1 VGHPRTRGEGRRWWV
16 EFRFAP
22 GKPFGSQSGIQEQVN
37 VSLRLCFPASML
49 ILVLAAAAAAT
60 PIQPDLE
67 KLLSKPH
74 SEQEWFEPARAGW
87 DGPETES
94 SGFSRSAFALRSFG
108 PAETARAARASFLA
122 AAVPDP
128 RIWACVCMLILL
140 LRRLKRATPK
150 PTEASQSSTV
160 EVERAA

>member
-1 VGHPRTRGEGRRWWV
+1 M
-16 EFRFAP
+16 
-22 GKPFGSQSGIQEQVN
+22 GKPFGGQFGIQEQVK
-37 VSLRLCFPASML
+37 VFLRLCFPASML
-49 ILVLAAAAAAT
+49 TLLLSAAAAAT

-87 DGPETES
+87 DGPETEPF
-94 SGFSRSAFALRSFG
+94 GLSRSAFALQNFG

-128 RIWACVCMLILL
+128 RIWACVCVLILL
-140 LRRLKRATPK
+140 LRRFKRATPK
-150 PTEASQSSTV
+150 PSEASQSTYG
-160 EVERAA
+160 RG

>member
-1 VGHPRTRGEGRRWWV
+1 MGGI
-16 EFRFAP
+16 RFAT
-22 GKPFGSQSGIQEQVN
+22 GKPFGSQFGIQEQVK
-37 VSLRLCFPASML
+37 VSLWLCFPASML
-49 ILVLAAAAAAT
+49 ILVLAAVAAAT

-67 KLLSKPH
+67 KLLSKPR

-94 SGFSRSAFALRSFG
+94 SGFSRSALALRNFG

-128 RIWACVCMLILL
+128 RIWACVCVLILL

-150 PTEASQSSTV
+150 PSEASQSSTV

>member
-1 VGHPRTRGEGRRWWV
+1 MESL
-16 EFRFAP
+16 FAT
-22 GKPFGSQSGIQEQVN
+22 GKPFGSQFGIQERVN

-67 KLLSKPH
+67 KLLSKPR

-94 SGFSRSAFALRSFG
+94 SGFSRSTFALRNFG

-128 RIWACVCMLILL
+128 RVWACVCVLILL

-150 PTEASQSSTV
+150 PSEASQSSTV

>member
-1 VGHPRTRGEGRRWWV
+1 LA
-16 EFRFAP
+16 FRFAP
-22 GKPFGSQSGIQEQVN
+22 DKPFGLQFGIQQQVK

-49 ILVLAAAAAAT
+49 ILALSAIAAAT

-87 DGPETES
+87 DGPETEPL
-94 SGFSRSAFALRSFG
+94 GLSRSAFALRNFG
-108 PAETARAARASFLA
+108 PAETARAVRASFLA

-128 RIWACVCMLILL
+128 RIWACLCVLILL

-150 PTEASQSSTV
+150 PTEASHSSTV